1 MKLNEVSEMLESYSF
16 NKMNET
22 KFKGLLCLF
31 LFSSLSF
38 FPNLT
43 LLRKRKIYDMLPCFG
58 QQETVVLT
66 SARGVH

>member
-1 MKLNEVSEMLESYSF
+1 MSEMLELF

-22 KFKGLLCLF
+22 KLKGLLCLF

-38 FPNLT
+38 FPNLN
-43 LLRKRKIYDMLPCFG
+43 LLRKKATYDMLPCFG

-66 SARGVH
+66 SAPGVH